1 MTNARELLAAKNG
14 ILLAL
19 EPTDIPRIN
28 IRPIADAIAVAL
40 ARGWTGTEVARHA
53 TQGAYTGEVDNLGA
67 LLLANIRALA
77 ELDPP
82 RDATPSPPRYDRAAV
97 ARAVNAAAKDPSS
110 WAAKVRGAK

>member
-1 MTNARELLAAKNG
+1 MTNAREVLAAKNG

-28 IRPIADAIAVAL
+28 FRPIADAIADAI

-67 LLLANIRALA
+67 LLLTNIRDLA
-77 ELDPP
+77 TQDPP
-82 RDATPSPPRYDRAAV
+82 RTPSPPAYDRAEV
-97 ARAVNAAAKDPSS
+97 ARTTNAAAKDPSR
-110 WAAKVRGAK
+110 WAAKVREAK